1 MATNKNE
8 KPITKAYREL
18 RERCVKSELFQR
30 WTPEKTLKAI
40 RNAISP
46 TRNPSAMPEDSRSL
60 DSDRRDIDWAR
71 QNVLADKFPR
81 DRVIAEYNNGDWSFG
96 FCYRIVEVAS
106 VIFESAGLDYESW
119 FIDHAKKNVPSPF
132 DSHWVLKS
140 KTDGSYFDCVKGA
153 SVSSPAR
160 KKNGSKPIQKAFW
173 PQHPSK
179 GAMHLFRRIVEKT
192 FLQESKQAA
201 TANKLLFDL
210 EILQE
215 RIRVEWYKSRN
226 LPVPPPDNTPN
237 QSSQP

>member
-1 MATNKNE
+1 MATNKKE
-8 KPITKAYREL
+8 KPITNAHREL
-18 RERCVKSELFQR
+18 RERCVMPELFQR
-30 WTPEKTLKAI
+30 WTPEKTLEAI
-40 RNAISP
+40 RNTIS
-46 TRNPSAMPEDSRSL
+46 
-60 DSDRRDIDWAR
+60 SDRSDFEWAR
-71 QNVLADKFPR
+71 RYVLADKFPR
-81 DRVIAEYNNGDWSFG
+81 DRAIAEHRKGDWSFG

-106 VIFESAGLDYESW
+106 IIFESAGLDYESW
-119 FIDHAKKNVPSPF
+119 FIDHAKKNIRPPF

-140 KTDGSYFDCVKGA
+140 KTDDSYFDCVKGA

-210 EILQE
+210 DILQE
-215 RIRVEWYKSRN
+215 RVRVEWYKIRN
-226 LPVPPPDNTPN
+226 LPVPPAKTP
-237 QSSQP
+237 